1 MNNYTPNELNDI
13 DAMKQRVMHN
23 VVQELENSS
32 PKPKY
37 KWGVVMLTTVLT
49 VSAML
54 FLFNQLFMVKEHS
67 ATSYPIDFTQPLIEE
82 KQGIFYVHGITLGDS
97 KTTVVELLGE
107 NSLTEIQEDGSGA
120 DLVLDYNGDA
130 RFYFYEEKLFTILL
144 LNTNEDAFAKLYHEY
159 SGIKFTSNTNRYLY
173 LSETSHIIKAELTP
187 MGTLH
192 VSLSFVDPAELLENE
207 GYMKL
212 KEKKD

>member
-13 DAMKQRVMHN
+13 EAMKQRVMHN
-23 VVQELENSS
+23 VVQEIENSS

-37 KWGVVMLTTVLT
+37 KWGFVMLTNVLT
-49 VSAML
+49 VCAML
-54 FLFNQLFMVKEHS
+54 FLFNQLFIVNEHS
-67 ATSYPIDFTQPLIEE
+67 ATPHPIDFTQPLIED
-82 KQGIFYVHGITLGDS
+82 KQGVFYVHGITLGDQ

-107 NSLTEIQEDGSGA
+107 KSLTEIQEDGSGA

-130 RFYFYEEKLFTILL
+130 LFYFYEEKLFRILL
-144 LNTNEDAFAKLYHEY
+144 LNTNEDAFVKLYDEY
-159 SGIKFTSNTNRYLY
+159 NGIKFTSNTNRYLY

-212 KEKKD
+212 RENTD

>member
-1 MNNYTPNELNDI
+1 MNNYTPNELNDL

-23 VVQELENSS
+23 VVQQVENSS
-32 PKPKY
+32 PKPKS

-54 FLFNQLFMVKEHS
+54 FLFNQLFIVNEHS
-67 ATSYPIDFTQPLIEE
+67 ATPHPIDFTQPLIED
-82 KQGIFYVHGITLGDS
+82 KQGIFYVHGITLGVP
-97 KTTVVELLGE
+97 KTTVVERLGE
-107 NSLTEIQEDGSGA
+107 KSLTEIQEDGSGA
-120 DLVLDYNGDA
+120 DLILDYNGDA
-130 RFYFYEEKLFTILL
+130 LFYFYEEELFRILL
-144 LNTNEDAFAKLYHEY
+144 LNTNENAFAKLYNAY
-159 SGIKFTSNTNRYLY
+159 NGIKFTSNTQRYLY

-212 KEKKD
+212 KDNTD